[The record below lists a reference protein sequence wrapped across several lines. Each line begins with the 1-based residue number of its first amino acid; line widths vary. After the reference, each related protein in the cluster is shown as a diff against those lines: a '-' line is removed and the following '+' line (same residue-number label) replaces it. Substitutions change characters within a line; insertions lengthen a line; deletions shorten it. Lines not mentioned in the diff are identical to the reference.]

1 MFEFWREWR
10 KSAEEKRQER
20 INAFLDDALSP
31 AERQRFE
38 EELAADAALQAEVA
52 RLRVLKQQ
60 LRQLPSRPVPRQFML
75 DPAKY
80 GRPAPQPLF
89 QFYPVLRTATV
100 LTGIFLVIAISL
112 SMFQN
117 GAQLQGIAFQAE
129 PEIVEVTRVV
139 TESVVEEGD
148 AIAEEDVAV
157 EELAME
163 QTAVQATEAPLPA
176 PAAEMA
182 PEAAAEAV
190 EEAEVPAEVPA
201 EAPAANLAAEEPAA
215 EDAADG
221 ALASPALTPTI
232 TPLPTATPSEL
243 PRMTATAVPSDRVAE
258 DSGEKADVTATAV
271 PAPAPTSQTQR
282 LDVYTILFII
292 LAVIFVLLLAATLWV
307 RRQL

>member
-31 AERQRFE
+31 AERRRFE

-89 QFYPVLRTATV
+89 QFYPLLRTATV
-100 LTGIFLVIAISL
+100 LTGIFLVIAIGL
-112 SMFQN
+112 SMFQS
-117 GAQLQGIAFQAE
+117 GTQLQGIAFQAE
-129 PEIVEVTRVV
+129 PEMVEVTRVV
-139 TESVVEEGD
+139 TETVAEEGEVAAD
-148 AIAEEDVAV
+148 AEPAM
-157 EELAME
+157 EELALE
-163 QTAVQATEAPLPA
+163 ETAVQATEAPPAA
-176 PAAEMA
+176 PAVEMA
-182 PEAAAEAV
+182 PEAV
-190 EEAEVPAEVPA
+190 EEA
-201 EAPAANLAAEEPAA
+201 EAPAANLAVEEPAAA
-215 EDAADG
+215 EDAAG
-221 ALASPALTPTI
+221 AALEPSTPTPTI

-243 PRMTATAVPSDRVAE
+243 PRMTATAVPADRIAE
-258 DSGEKADVTATAV
+258 DGGEKAAATAV
-271 PAPAPTSQTQR
+271 PVPAPTPPAQR
-282 LDVYTILFII
+282 LDTSTILFIT
-292 LAVIFVLLLAATLWV
+292 LAIIFVLLLAATLWV

>member
-80 GRPAPQPLF
+80 GRPAPRPLF
-89 QFYPVLRTATV
+89 QFYPVLRTATI
-100 LTGIFLVIAISL
+100 LTGIFLVIAIGL
-112 SMFQN
+112 SMFQS

-129 PEIVEVTRVV
+129 PEMVEVTRIV
-139 TESVVEEGD
+139 TETVVEEGEVV
-148 AIAEEDVAV
+148 AEEDVVV
-157 EELAME
+157 EELALGE
-163 QTAVQATEAPLPA
+163 TAVQATEAPLPA
-176 PAAEMA
+176 PAVEMA
-182 PEAAAEAV
+182 PETAAEAV
-190 EEAEVPAEVPA
+190 EEAEVPAE
-201 EAPAANLAAEEPAA
+201 APAANLAIEEPAAA
-215 EDAADG
+215 EDAAGGVADG
-221 ALASPALTPTI
+221 ALETPSPMPTM

-243 PRMTATAVPSDRVAE
+243 PRMTATAVPADRIAE
-258 DSGEKADVTATAV
+258 DTGEKAAATAV
-271 PAPAPTSQTQR
+271 PTPTPTFQTQR
-282 LDVYTILFII
+282 LNVYTILFII
-292 LAVIFVLLLAATLWV
+292 LAAVFVLLLAATLWV

>member
-100 LTGIFLVIAISL
+100 LTGIFLVIAIGL
-112 SMFQN
+112 SMFQSST
-117 GAQLQGIAFQAE
+117 QLQGIAFQAE
-129 PEIVEVTRVV
+129 PEMVEVTRVV
-139 TESVVEEGD
+139 TETVVEEGE
-148 AIAEEDVAV
+148 AMAEEDVAV
-157 EELAME
+157 EELALAE
-163 QTAVQATEAPLPA
+163 TAVQATETPLPA
-176 PAAEMA
+176 PAVEMA
-182 PEAAAEAV
+182 PETAAEAA
-190 EEAEVPAEVPA
+190 EEAEVPA

-215 EDAADG
+215 AEGVADG
-221 ALASPALTPTI
+221 ALETPSPMPTM
-232 TPLPTATPSEL
+232 TPLPTATLSEL
-243 PRMTATAVPSDRVAE
+243 PRMTATAVPADRIAE
-258 DSGEKADVTATAV
+258 DSGEKAAATAV

-282 LDVYTILFII
+282 FDIYTTLFII
-292 LAVIFVLLLAATLWV
+292 LTAIFVLLLAATLWV